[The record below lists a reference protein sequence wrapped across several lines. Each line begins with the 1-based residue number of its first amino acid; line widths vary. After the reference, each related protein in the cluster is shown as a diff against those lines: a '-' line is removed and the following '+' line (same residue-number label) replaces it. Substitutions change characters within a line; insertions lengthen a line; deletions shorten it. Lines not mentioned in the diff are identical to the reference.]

1 MEMKKQWLGILAALV
16 LLSSCSPYSQTETGL
31 EYRFIKG
38 KELKELYGPGH
49 YCLLNYMLIG
59 PGNDTIQNTFSSD
72 TLAEFPYPVE
82 GGNELLEALQISSPG
97 SIIEVRVK
105 TDSLKAKILG
115 NPRIMALPDDDYAYF
130 VVAVDQVL
138 DGPDYEAY
146 RNQKFF
152 ARLMAENAMIDRYCE
167 AHNQEGNFDLDS
179 FQHMRFRIFDAQG
192 KQVSDPNRFLNA
204 PVQKAATAV
213 SFHAEVRTLEGQLI
227 ISSAMEGR
235 RYKAIRHEHFYE
247 LPALN
252 EWPFYLNEGER
263 VELVI
268 TSEWGYGADGR
279 MGVPSYA
286 PLYLILSDVR
296 AE

>member
-1 MEMKKQWLGILAALV
+1 MNMRLVGAIAL
-16 LLSSCSPYSQTETGL
+16 LLSLASCNKYSQTETGL
-31 EYRFIKG
+31 EYRFLKG
-38 KELKELYGPGH
+38 KELKEQYGPGH

-59 PGNDTIQNTFSSD
+59 PGQDTIQNTFTSD

-105 TDSLKAKILG
+105 TDSLKSKIVG
-115 NPRIMALPDDDYAYF
+115 NPRIMALPDGDYAYF

-138 DGPDYEAY
+138 SPEDYEAY

-152 ARLMAENAMIDRYCE
+152 ARLMAENALIDQYCDK
-167 AHNQEGNFDLDS
+167 HSQEGVFALDS
-179 FQHMRFRIFDAQG
+179 FQHIRFRIFDADNQL
-192 KQVSDPNRFLNA
+192 VSDPARFMNA
-204 PVQKAATAV
+204 PVRKSSNQV
-213 SFHAEVRTLEGQLI
+213 SFHAEARTLEGQLI
-227 ISSAMEGR
+227 LSSAMEGR
-235 RYKAIRHEHFYE
+235 RYKSIWGEHFYD

-252 EWPFYLNEGER
+252 EWPFYLKDGER
-263 VELVI
+263 MEIVL
-268 TSEWGYGADGR
+268 TSEWGYGAAGR

-296 AE
+296 SEL